1 LRDFGIEFSDSQAM
15 DEYISLTTIRFDATT
30 ARPGIEISKDGR
42 ILRSRAQDHKH
53 DKVLLT
59 RELTPGTKLAFE
71 IEIVNTGW
79 AFIGVAPA
87 SELSCASM
95 CVSGTG
101 FTMGFDGHLY
111 DASTAQFKRDARSIQ
126 FVNGCVIGIAIDMTE
141 SRVWYYRNGENVG
154 FTRKPIFAGL
164 PLFPIVEART
174 GVEMH
179 LGPPRSFVPP
189 WMPHCTPLSD

>member
-1 LRDFGIEFSDSQAM
+1 
-15 DEYISLTTIRFDATT
+15 
-30 ARPGIEISKDGR
+30 
-42 ILRSRAQDHKH
+42 
-53 DKVLLT
+53 
-59 RELTPGTKLAFE
+59 
-71 IEIVNTGW
+71 
-79 AFIGVAPA
+79 
-87 SELSCASM
+87 M

-111 DASTAQFKRDARSIQ
+111 DTSRAQYKRDADSIQ
-126 FVNGCVIGIAIDMTE
+126 FVDGCVIGIAIDMTE

-174 GVEMH
+174 GVVMH
-179 LGPPRSFVPP
+179 LGPARSFVPP